1 MISFFNKLDA
11 PCKLDAIQQASVLCA
26 VTAKWQPAEECA
38 PLPHEEL
45 HMMNVGGGE
54 CNS

>member
-26 VTAKWQPAEECA
+26 VTAKWQPAEERA
-38 PLPHEEL
+38 LLPHEEL
-45 HMMNVGGGE
+45 QMRNVGGGE
-54 CNS
+54 RNS